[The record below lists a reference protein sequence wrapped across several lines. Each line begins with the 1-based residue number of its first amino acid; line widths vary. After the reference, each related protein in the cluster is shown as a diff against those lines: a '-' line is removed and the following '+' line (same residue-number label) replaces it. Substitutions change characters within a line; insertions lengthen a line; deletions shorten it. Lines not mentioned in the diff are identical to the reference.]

1 MDFSIRKLN
10 PSDYDDLLVGWW
22 KDWGFTPPDR
32 EVLPDNAKSGLIVF
46 DNTKPVCAGFIYL
59 TNSKVVLIEWIISNK
74 KYNNKRKKVKAL
86 NFLLDALILT
96 CSKLKIKY
104 IKADNESKSLTKA
117 FEKKGFKKGDVLTHL
132 IKKI

>member
-10 PSDYDDLLVGWW
+10 PSDYDDLLVVWW